1 MTLRLRMRGIAGWP
15 GRRGGV
21 MEERKVKHIQFIF
34 DNGEYHTLSAD
45 SEQWK
50 LAFTELDD
58 LLMAKDL
65 DGFAICITTKFGGH
79 AAFATD
85 KKSAEKGQEMFSE
98 VS

>member
-1 MTLRLRMRGIAGWP
+1 
-15 GRRGGV
+15 
-21 MEERKVKHIQFIF
+21 MEKLKVKHIQFIF

-85 KKSAEKGQEMFSE
+85 KKSAEKGQKMFSE